1 MIGNVK
7 WTCTLTVIMSL
18 FTNRKNRIFTPYGPT
33 SFYNV
38 LIGIDQGEVI
48 SPLLWTIYFDPLL
61 TELSESAI
69 SPYLWSS
76 HIPMDIL
83 AVNDNERHNL
93 IVPVTQLT
101 YMDDSTLLSSSL
113 DGLQQ
118 LLSIARDFYFL
129 NNITA
134 NFLKYELLTP
144 LKLSSSFRFLGVWFN
159 LQGSPSFVISQ
170 IKDIYN
176 SFVSTTRFKKLT
188 SAQLAYLH
196 SAVILPKVHF
206 RSQVTYLPKA
216 TLFRIVGS
224 YYGLHRKLL
233 SISRTFPSLAL
244 SSKLF
249 TNDANPYTY
258 LCQRLISR
266 LMAWISAYSSGS
278 IYSDWIVV
286 TFRTLQVA
294 LKWPSSLD
302 NISEFSQWNS
312 SRRSIHHN
320 WIFQTLRIL
329 SESGLNVKL
338 PAGLCLDLMPRQS
351 VPLVTLSPKL
361 ANSEKA
367 TWLFSPLWC
376 LSQLVDPFRQ
386 FLLTWTDLKRLNLVP
401 KTSKTPSWFT
411 RLINISDLI
420 SHLPTAPGVVTS
432 PPYLMNLQGSALDV
446 IDEQSRIKARN
457 RYYWIAGLDGSDSMI
472 FGRVFYTVDVHGTRI
487 VYFSH
492 WINSSSNRFVLSPCQ
507 GCSLHDASIA
517 DGPLQVRSVGSKLSH
532 RSCLTFL
539 PSYRCLQ
546 LFHMPTHIDSTC
558 NNINLFLSPFLLC
571 SFFKILL
578 GYSCVRVPE
587 LFLVNPG
594 IPSNVPTTVDV
605 SPHLPITPPTLI
617 PEIHLCSHLHIH
629 IHLYAKKH
637 EATAS
642 SSDSIGCGWIQRDDD
657 DFILVSDSFLW
668 TNGPI
673 SSQASELGFIF
684 QVLRLLPRNCS
695 INFYSV
701 HSYASLYEQF
711 SGSSPERRVRF
722 PCYLLWMAIHELIVT
737 LCLDCSFH
745 TVAKISADPYLS
757 RCNVLIDSLSSDDH
771 SFSFISLL
779 DSPLLRRLLVVS
791 LYTGVLLV
799 IDPVGYWRT
808 FADMRDFF
816 DMMNLSR
823 FAPLRSSYSFIDWN
837 LTFDLLKD
845 TLYHRSNV
853 ASIFSSHRFRLQLWF
868 DELPLM
874 SRLRFRY
881 PGLYADD
888 SLCPN
893 CGVFMETLEHFFTC
907 SPDEPIITEI
917 PLPISFRDRLLTLLD
932 RFLNR
937 LARKASAC
945 SKAQTDLD
953 SLLLQLK
960 TLPSLGFSS
969 LQDYSDTLRV
979 GSFDHMVTHM

>member
-1 MIGNVK
+1 
-7 WTCTLTVIMSL
+7 
-18 FTNRKNRIFTPYGPT
+18 
-33 SFYNV
+33 
-38 LIGIDQGEVI
+38 
-48 SPLLWTIYFDPLL
+48 
-61 TELSESAI
+61 
-69 SPYLWSS
+69 
-76 HIPMDIL
+76 
-83 AVNDNERHNL
+83 
-93 IVPVTQLT
+93 
-101 YMDDSTLLSSSL
+101 
-113 DGLQQ
+113 
-118 LLSIARDFYFL
+118 
-129 NNITA
+129 
-134 NFLKYELLTP
+134 
-144 LKLSSSFRFLGVWFN
+144 
-159 LQGSPSFVISQ
+159 
-170 IKDIYN
+170 
-176 SFVSTTRFKKLT
+176 
-188 SAQLAYLH
+188 
-196 SAVILPKVHF
+196 
-206 RSQVTYLPKA
+206 
-216 TLFRIVGS
+216 
-224 YYGLHRKLL
+224 
-233 SISRTFPSLAL
+233 
-244 SSKLF
+244 
-249 TNDANPYTY
+249 
-258 LCQRLISR
+258 
-266 LMAWISAYSSGS
+266 
-278 IYSDWIVV
+278 
-286 TFRTLQVA
+286 
-294 LKWPSSLD
+294 
-302 NISEFSQWNS
+302 
-312 SRRSIHHN
+312 
-320 WIFQTLRIL
+320 
-329 SESGLNVKL
+329 
-338 PAGLCLDLMPRQS
+338 
-351 VPLVTLSPKL
+351 
-361 ANSEKA
+361 
-367 TWLFSPLWC
+367 
-376 LSQLVDPFRQ
+376 
-386 FLLTWTDLKRLNLVP
+386 
-401 KTSKTPSWFT
+401 
-411 RLINISDLI
+411 
-420 SHLPTAPGVVTS
+420 
-432 PPYLMNLQGSALDV
+432 
-446 IDEQSRIKARN
+446 
-457 RYYWIAGLDGSDSMI
+457 
-472 FGRVFYTVDVHGTRI
+472 
-487 VYFSH
+487 
-492 WINSSSNRFVLSPCQ
+492 
-507 GCSLHDASIA
+507 
-517 DGPLQVRSVGSKLSH
+517 
-532 RSCLTFL
+532 
-539 PSYRCLQ
+539 
-546 LFHMPTHIDSTC
+546 
-558 NNINLFLSPFLLC
+558 
-571 SFFKILL
+571 
-578 GYSCVRVPE
+578 YSCVRVPE
-587 LFLVNPG
+587 LFLVNP
-594 IPSNVPTTVDV
+594 
-605 SPHLPITPPTLI
+605 
-617 PEIHLCSHLHIH
+617 
-629 IHLYAKKH
+629 
-637 EATAS
+637 ATAS

-917 PLPISFRDRLLTLLD
+917 PLPISFRNRLLTLLD

-969 LQDYSDTLRV
+969 LQDYSDTLRTLPLTFT
-979 GSFDHMVTHM
+979 GLWFLRGFIPRDLSSLITSSFGLPRRAASKIISRQFLKLHREIYHQLWRPRCKLKALKDTALNITPTMLRMMKCSDFTNFRFDTSPVTPSLTNESLSSLQASEWSSLGIFWTHSAIIRESNSPRPI